1 MNDVR
6 SGAANARPRRAQGRA
21 RVLGQRVVSPRHA
34 APDGLE
40 LLLVRNTSGGW
51 DHEAFRDAVLSYAT
65 AAGIAGR
72 SAIAAAADVGTDMLS
87 KWFRGVNQPS
97 DTSVRKLADA
107 IEAPYARLLWLAG
120 LDPDNRFG
128 GGGEPAAAL
137 TQAEARPI
145 VAELAAMLSPRSPLT
160 DEDRT
165 ELEAAVSRA
174 MDRDRQKMKAR
185 RKRA

>member
-1 MNDVR
+1 
-6 SGAANARPRRAQGRA
+6 
-21 RVLGQRVVSPRHA
+21 
-34 APDGLE
+34 
-40 LLLVRNTSGGW
+40 
-51 DHEAFRDAVLSYAT
+51 
-65 AAGIAGR
+65 
-72 SAIAAAADVGTDMLS
+72 MLS